1 MVKSH
6 WNEEWKE
13 LHFEEGALKKRYA
26 VSNYGRLVSFTEK
39 IEKGDIIKGGKLRG
53 YPTLPLRPFGKSKT
67 YYVHKLVAEHFLEKE
82 NEEQQYVI
90 HRDYNKGNNFIDNL
104 QWAGKDEM
112 FAHQQLNPAV
122 TEAREKQKGRK
133 TQQGHKLTATQVMR
147 LKKKIHDPNRKTRLK
162 LIAKQFGISEMQLY
176 RIKSGENWGHVEVN
190 GSEREEKLKSIK

>member
-6 WNEEWKE
+6 WNEQWKE
-13 LHFEEGALKKRYA
+13 IQFEAGALKKRYA
-26 VSNYGRLVSFTEK
+26 ISNYGRLVSFIES
-39 IEKGDIIKGGKLRG
+39 IEKGNIIRGGSLRG

-67 YYVHKLVAEHFLEKE
+67 FYVHKLVAEHFLKKE
-82 NEEQQYVI
+82 NDNQEYVI
-90 HRDYNKGNNFIDNL
+90 HLDYNKGNNYIDNL
-104 QWAGKDEM
+104 KWTDKDEM

-122 TEAREKQKGRK
+122 TLARAKQKGRK

-176 RIKSGENWGHVEVN
+176 RIKSGENWGHVEV
-190 GSEREEKLKSIK
+190 SVSDRKSVV